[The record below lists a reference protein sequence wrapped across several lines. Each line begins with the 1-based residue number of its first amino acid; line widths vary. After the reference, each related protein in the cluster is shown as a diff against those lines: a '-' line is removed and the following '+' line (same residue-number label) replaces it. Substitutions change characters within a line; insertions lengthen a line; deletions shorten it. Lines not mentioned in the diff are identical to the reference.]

1 MPRGLRGLYG
11 LERAALPG
19 FHASSNNA
27 RTAGCADAPTVAD
40 RRHPLRSV
48 PRIRLSARCRVC
60 DSRWDA
66 SDCEQAQGQ
75 P

>member
-48 PRIRLSARCRVC
+48 PRI
-60 DSRWDA
+60 
-66 SDCEQAQGQ
+66 
-75 P
+75 